1 MSAPSPT
8 PRPAPHNGRGLVGL
22 AAGLTAGIF
31 LVSLEAPFEVAVG
44 SLYLIVV
51 LLGLRAC
58 DPRFPLVAAGVATVG
73 IGLSAALVPPGDH
86 LVEGLANRALSTAI
100 IWVTALLVRRYRR
113 AAREAERAAAQAQR
127 YLEVAGV
134 ILVALDRDGRVLMI
148 NRQGASLLGYD
159 EREIVGTDWFD
170 RFVPERLRG
179 ELRAVRDR
187 VEAGLPGA
195 EYHENPVVTRTGQE
209 RLIAWHNTLLRDEAG
224 RVVGT
229 LSSGTDITERRDA
242 ERRLQATVK
251 DLGDLKYALD
261 QSAIVAITDVGGRI
275 KYVNDKFCE
284 ISKYTREELLGEDH
298 RLINSRYHSKEFFR
312 TLWQTISAGRI
323 WRGEIRN
330 RAKDGTTYWVDT
342 TIVPFLDER
351 GKPYQYLAIH
361 TDITERKRAEAKLRE
376 QTTLARLGEMAAIVA
391 HEVKN
396 PLAGIRGAL
405 QILGSRLPAD
415 HRDRAIL
422 KDVQERLD
430 ALNELLEDLLL
441 FARPKEPRTGPAEVR
456 PLIETTVGLL
466 KKDPGM
472 AGVEVAVHGD
482 SPTILADAEQLR
494 RAFLNLLINAGQAM
508 AGRGRIDICIAA
520 RNGRCEIVVQDE
532 GPGIPPDVLD
542 RVFEPFFTTKHRGTG
557 LGLPTA
563 RRIVE
568 RHGGALELASW
579 PGTGTRVLVSL
590 PLPPPVE

>member
-1 MSAPSPT
+1 MTPQPA
-8 PRPAPHNGRGLVGL
+8 PRPPAAAERRLLAV
-22 AAGLTAGIF
+22 AAGLTAAIF
-31 LVSLEAPFEVAVG
+31 AASLRVPYEVAVG

-51 LLGLRAC
+51 LLGLRAR
-58 DPRFPLVAAGVATVG
+58 DPRVPVAAAGVATAG
-73 IGLSAALVPPGDH
+73 IALSAVLVPPGDH
-86 LVEGLANRALSTAI
+86 LVWGLVNRALSAAI
-100 IWVTALLVRRYRR
+100 IWVTAGLVRQYRR
-113 AAREAERAAAQAQR
+113 AARDAERAAAQAQR
-127 YLEVAGV
+127 YLDLAGV
-134 ILVALDRDGRVLMI
+134 ILVALDRAGRVVMI
-148 NRQGASLLGYD
+148 NRQGAALLGYD
-159 EREIVGTDWFD
+159 EADIVGSDWFD
-170 RFVPERLRG
+170 RFVPERLRA
-179 ELRAVRDR
+179 ELRALRAR
-187 VEAGLPGA
+187 VEAGEPGS
-195 EYHENPVVTRTGQE
+195 EYDENPVVTRTGEE
-209 RLIAWHNTLLRDEAG
+209 RLIAWHNTALRDEED

-229 LSSGTDITERRDA
+229 LSSGTDITEQRDA

-261 QSAIVAITDVGGRI
+261 QSAIVAITDVAGRI

-312 TLWQTISAGRI
+312 TLWQTIAAGRI

-330 RAKDGTTYWVDT
+330 RAKDGTIYWVDT

-351 GKPYQYLAIH
+351 GKPYQYMAIH

-415 HRDRAIL
+415 QRDRAVL
-422 KDVQERLD
+422 KDIQERLD

-441 FARPKEPRTGPAEVR
+441 FARPKEPRTAPADVR
-456 PLIETTVGLL
+456 LLVETTVGLL
-466 KKDPGM
+466 KKDPGL
-472 AGVEVAVHGD
+472 AGVEVHVHGD

-494 RAFLNLLINAGQAM
+494 RVFLNLLINAGQAM
-508 AGRGRIDICIAA
+508 GGRGRVEVTIAA
-520 RNGRCEIVVQDE
+520 RNGRCEVIVQDE
-532 GPGIPPDVLD
+532 GPGIPPDVLE

-568 RHGGALELASW
+568 RHGGTLELASW
-579 PGTGTRVLVSL
+579 PGTGTRVVVSL
-590 PLPPPVE
+590 PLPPPPE

>member
-1 MSAPSPT
+1 MKMPSPT
-8 PRPAPHNGRGLVGL
+8 PRPAPRNGRGLVGL

-51 LLGLRAC
+51 LLGLRAR
-58 DPRFPLVAAGVATVG
+58 DPRFPLVAAGAATVG

-86 LVEGLANRALSTAI
+86 LAEGLANRALSTAI

-113 AAREAERAAAQAQR
+113 AARDAERAAAQAQR

-187 VEAGLPGA
+187 IEAGLPGV
-195 EYHENPVVTRTGQE
+195 EYHENPVVTRTGEE
-209 RLIAWHNTLLRDEAG
+209 RLIAWHNTLLRDEEG

-441 FARPKEPRTGPAEVR
+441 FARPKEPKTGPAEVR

-508 AGRGRIDICIAA
+508 GGRGRIDISIAA
-520 RNGRCEIVVQDE
+520 RNGRCEIIVQDE

>member
-1 MSAPSPT
+1 MTPGAAPGSAP
-8 PRPAPHNGRGLVGL
+8 RDGRGLLAL
-22 AAGLTAGIF
+22 AAGLTALIF
-31 LVSLEAPFEVAVG
+31 LVSLRAPYEVAVG

-51 LLGLRAC
+51 LLGLRAR
-58 DPRFPLVAAGVATVG
+58 DPRFPLAAAGAATVG
-73 IGLSAALVPPGDH
+73 IALSAMLVPPGDH
-86 LVEGLANRALSTAI
+86 LVQGLANRTLSAAI
-100 IWVTALLVRRYRR
+100 IWVTAGLVRRYRR
-113 AAREAERAAAQAQR
+113 AARDAERAAAQAQR
-127 YLEVAGV
+127 YLDLAGV
-134 ILVALDRDGRVLMI
+134 ILLALDRDGRVLMI
-148 NRQGASLLGYD
+148 NRHGATLLGYT
-159 EREIVGTDWFD
+159 EREIVGAPWFD
-170 RFVPERLRG
+170 RFVPETGRRALETLRRL
-179 ELRAVRDR
+179 VD
-187 VEAGLPGA
+187 A
-195 EYHENPVVTRTGQE
+195 ESPAPEYFETPVVTRAGEE
-209 RLIAWHNTLLRDEAG
+209 RLIAWHATLLRDEDG
-224 RVVGT
+224 RPVGT
-229 LSSGTDITERRDA
+229 LSSGTDITEHRDA

-261 QSAIVAITDVGGRI
+261 QSAIVAITDVAGRI

-351 GKPYQYLAIH
+351 GRPYQYMAIH

-376 QTTLARLGEMAAIVA
+376 QTTLARLGEMAAVVA

-405 QILGSRLPAD
+405 QIIASRMPPD
-415 HRDRAIL
+415 TRDRAVL
-422 KDVQERLD
+422 KDIQERLD
-430 ALNELLEDLLL
+430 ALNDLLEDLLL
-441 FARPKEPRTGPAEVR
+441 FARPKEPRTGPADVR
-456 PLIETTVGLL
+456 TLVEATVGLL

-472 AGVEVAVHGD
+472 ASIEVSIQGD

-494 RAFLNLLINAGQAM
+494 RVFLNLLINAGQAM
-508 AGRGRIDICIAA
+508 GGRGHIEVTIAA
-520 RNGRCEIVVQDE
+520 RNGRCEIVVRDE
-532 GPGIPPDVLD
+532 GPGIPPDVLE

-568 RHGGALELASW
+568 RHGGTLELASW
-579 PGTGTRVLVSL
+579 PGSGTRVIVSL